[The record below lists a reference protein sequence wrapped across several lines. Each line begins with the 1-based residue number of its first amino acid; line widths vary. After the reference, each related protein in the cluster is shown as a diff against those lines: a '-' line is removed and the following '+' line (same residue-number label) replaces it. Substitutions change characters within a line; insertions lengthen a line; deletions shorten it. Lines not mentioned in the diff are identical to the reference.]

1 MSPFPAARP
10 LPWPSCRASSPRSAR
25 ASGARAM
32 ELSLA
37 FIGWF
42 FSLIC
47 AGALALGAALIA
59 IMARAGDLERRYLGY
74 SVWNDLLLAAIWAL
88 GLAGGIGV
96 LRLQP
101 WGRYLLELFCWALI
115 VLMLLSSASRLYALR
130 QPEPGPPRVNWL
142 GAISGVTLIVIP
154 IVAICAAT
162 IVTLRSPEALKAFS

>member
-32 ELSLA
+32 QLSLA

-42 FSLIC
+42 FTLIC

-74 SVWNDLLLAAIWAL
+74 SIWNDLLLAAIWVL
-88 GLAGGIGV
+88 GLAGGIEV

-115 VLMLLSSASRLYALR
+115 VLAPLSAASRRYYRDLA
-130 QPEPGPPRVNWL
+130 EPGNAESV
-142 GAISGVTLIVIP
+142 
-154 IVAICAAT
+154 
-162 IVTLRSPEALKAFS
+162 LRELSAPAHGFR

>member
-1 MSPFPAARP
+1 
-10 LPWPSCRASSPRSAR
+10 
-25 ASGARAM
+25 M

-96 LRLQP
+96 LRLAP
-101 WGRYLLELFCWALI
+101 WGRYLLEL
-115 VLMLLSSASRLYALR
+115 SAGR
-130 QPEPGPPRVNWL
+130 
-142 GAISGVTLIVIP
+142 
-154 IVAICAAT
+154 
-162 IVTLRSPEALKAFS
+162 

>member
-1 MSPFPAARP
+1 
-10 LPWPSCRASSPRSAR
+10 
-25 ASGARAM
+25 M

-42 FSLIC
+42 FTLIC

-96 LRLQP
+96 LRLEP

-115 VLMLLSSASRLYALR
+115 VLMLLSAASRLYALR
-130 QPEPGPPRVNWL
+130 QPNPGAPPVNWM
-142 GAISGVTLIVIP
+142 GAIGGVTLVLVP
-154 IVAICAAT
+154 LLAICAAT
-162 IVTLRSPEALKAFS
+162 IVTLRSPEAMKAFS

>member
-1 MSPFPAARP
+1 
-10 LPWPSCRASSPRSAR
+10 
-25 ASGARAM
+25 M

-96 LRLQP
+96 LRLAP

-115 VLMLLSSASRLYALR
+115 VLAPLSAASRLYALR
-130 QPEPGPPRVNWL
+130 RPQPDSKPVNWL
-142 GAISGVTLIVIP
+142 GAIAGVTLILIP
-154 IVAICAAT
+154 ILTICGAT
-162 IVTLRSPEALKAFS
+162 IATLRSPETLKAFSAN